1 MKGVEW
7 GGVFIFFLLSVCRG
21 VIGAEE
27 GGKYSSTP
35 SATSADTCLACVE
48 GKESSNCACGLGA
61 GGDLSGP
68 TSPAT
73 GQLQDASSVRIR
85 DSSNISPTFDSEG
98 VVTGRIEFSDS
109 ISTRGCSSCPAGHY
123 SSATGATSSN
133 TCQACEAGK
142 ASSSRGA
149 PSESSCELCGPGL
162 SSNGAICKICDADE
176 FSDGK
181 TCHKCD
187 SNSSWVIIVLSILSF
202 LVVGWYVGR
211 ISASRQRMIRL
222 KVITTFF
229 QTAELT
235 TAIKIG
241 WPSFVTWSI
250 PFNIPVADAECATQT
265 FEGWNIYSTYL
276 VSIYL
281 PVVVFLGLLRRIRS
295 LPSRSTMREKLS
307 STLVFLL
314 VIWYLPIVR
323 LSFQMF
329 PCVDNPNYDGDG
341 FWDEDRSWDSYPSV
355 LVADP
360 KVECDLSNGY
370 RTLILVQA
378 SLTIALVGIGF
389 PVFIVRKLRAL
400 HATEMLTAE
409 SSYVSLF
416 QWYEPKAAW
425 FEAVHMVRKAL
436 LILST
441 VFLPSTSLEAALSLV
456 INLTFLAILVRTEP
470 LVFYPCSLFPGKNL
484 FLLSEVLIAATT
496 VFGSFLALVGS
507 LSGSTSAVNVL
518 GVIFV
523 SVNSSFAAAFMWGYH
538 LDINQ
543 RDKLFPVA
551 RHESTALRSDS
562 VNRKIAGTVKANEK
576 EWDDMVELVEA
587 ADNSGLKKKLIGSL
601 PFARSQAQACVRIE
615 MKELDERLRKDI
627 TALSESFGKS
637 LELKLEDI
645 NQKLSTMQPTVVLAE
660 YRIFL
665 RRVEASYARFTGSET
680 YDPSSDPLRE
690 IALNEDLQICLV
702 FLEKMGPS
710 DVENVG
716 DEDGVQMVRLSKN
729 PTVTETRRGV
739 IILDEEFKLRFS
751 SADGLDA
758 EVQSVSES
766 SEKFSRGSS
775 SLSSEFELLNRN
787 SREYDSSEVSRRSSL
802 LKSMTKSLSAIE
814 KGIAAQMVDVKA
826 QMADVKEAKKNIIDL
841 CKRAEKAEKAENEE
855 ERRGLLEQSEG
866 VPTGVSNPAAGSL
879 GGKGSKGSKGGD
891 ESRGGVE
898 SSNAGRPNSS
908 FDAFKN
914 PNLVLG
920 GKGGSKKNVGKA
932 RDDDQA
938 E

>member
-1 MKGVEW
+1 M
-7 GGVFIFFLLSVCRG
+7 
-21 VIGAEE
+21 
-27 GGKYSSTP
+27 
-35 SATSADTCLACVE
+35 
-48 GKESSNCACGLGA
+48 
-61 GGDLSGP
+61 
-68 TSPAT
+68 
-73 GQLQDASSVRIR
+73 
-85 DSSNISPTFDSEG
+85 
-98 VVTGRIEFSDS
+98 
-109 ISTRGCSSCPAGHY
+109 
-123 SSATGATSSN
+123 
-133 TCQACEAGK
+133 
-142 ASSSRGA
+142 
-149 PSESSCELCGPGL
+149 
-162 SSNGAICKICDADE
+162 
-176 FSDGK
+176 
-181 TCHKCD
+181 
-187 SNSSWVIIVLSILSF
+187 
-202 LVVGWYVGR
+202 
-211 ISASRQRMIRL
+211 
-222 KVITTFF
+222 
-229 QTAELT
+229 
-235 TAIKIG
+235 
-241 WPSFVTWSI
+241 
-250 PFNIPVADAECATQT
+250 
-265 FEGWNIYSTYL
+265 
-276 VSIYL
+276 
-281 PVVVFLGLLRRIRS
+281 
-295 LPSRSTMREKLS
+295 S

-341 FWDEDRSWDSYPSV
+341 SWDDDRSWDSYPSV

-360 KVECDLSNGY
+360 KVECDLSDGY
-370 RTLILVQA
+370 RILILVQA

-456 INLTFLAILVRTEP
+456 INLAFLAILVRTEP

-484 FLLSEVLIAATT
+484 FLLSEILIAATT
-496 VFGSFLALVGS
+496 AFGSFLALVGS
-507 LSGSTSAVNVL
+507 LSGSTSAVNAL
-518 GVIFV
+518 GIIFV
-523 SVNSSFAAAFMWGYH
+523 LVNSSFAAAFLWGYH
-538 LDINQ
+538 LDINK
-543 RDKLFPVA
+543 RDKRFPDA

-576 EWDDMVELVEA
+576 EWDDVVELVET
-587 ADNSGLKKKLIGSL
+587 ADNPVLKKKLIGSL

-645 NQKLSTMQPTVVLAE
+645 NQKLSTMKPTVVLAE
-660 YRIFL
+660 YRFFL
-665 RRVEASYARFTGSET
+665 RRVEADYARFTGSET

-690 IALNEDLQICLV
+690 IALNEDLQLCLV
-702 FLEKMGPS
+702 FLEKMGAS
-710 DVENVG
+710 DVENVD
-716 DEDGVQMVRLSKN
+716 DEDGVQMVRLRS

-739 IILDEEFKLRFS
+739 IILDDEFKLRFS
-751 SADGLDA
+751 SGDGLDA

-766 SEKFSRGSS
+766 SEKFSIGGS

-787 SREYDSSEVSRRSSL
+787 SCEYDTSEVSRRSSL

-814 KGIAAQMVDVKA
+814 KGIAAQM
-826 QMADVKEAKKNIIDL
+826 ADVKEAKKNIIDL
-841 CKRAEKAEKAENEE
+841 CKRAEMAEKTENEE

-866 VPTGVSNPAAGSL
+866 GATGSSLTRAQRASSKGGPPVSSMVAKFDVEKSGLGGMRGVESVSNPAAGSL

-898 SSNAGRPNSS
+898 SSNTGRPNSS

-920 GKGGSKKNVGKA
+920 GKGGSKKNKKNVGKA